1 MTNLAYKQTQETA
14 RENNVSYID
23 FAAHAA
29 RRTEKHR
36 KQALCLQHRYGALL
50 LALCFVCICISL
62 ATSFTDLTALLVL
75 APLGVYLLLTK
86 SIIVYHPAR
95 HH

>member
-1 MTNLAYKQTQETA
+1 MTNLAYKQTQEPA
-14 RENNVSYID
+14 REGNVSYID

-29 RRTEKHR
+29 RRTEKRR

-50 LALCFVCICISL
+50 LALCLVCACISL

-75 APLGVYLLLTK
+75 APLGVYLLFTK
-86 SIIVYHPAR
+86 SIIVYRSAQNR
-95 HH
+95 